1 MRAAPA
7 DIVSEQL
14 AIYLGPHTAR
24 SAVKTFAQKAL
35 KKVPDELTPADMPQ
49 LLLALRPM
57 LRTLVGGRKS
67 EDILALLEREFGL

>member
-14 AIYLGPHTAR
+14 AVYLGPHTAR
-24 SAVKTFAQKAL
+24 SAVKTFAAKAL
-35 KKVPDELTPADMPQ
+35 KKGPEELTPADMPQ
-49 LLLALRPM
+49 LLLALKPM

-67 EDILALLEREFGL
+67 EDILAILEREFNL